1 MAWLSIQLQT
11 NQLTV
16 TFFISYPYPYC
27 LGLEKSAVAVGAV
40 AVLIRK
46 GVGPHR
52 HLGGELELARHVL
65 GKNVSLE
72 VIKARVF
79 VLDVDEV
86 GHVSDNN
93 HKNNT
98 QYR

>member
-11 NQLTV
+11 NQLTL
-16 TFFISYPYPYC
+16 TFISPYC
-27 LGLEKSAVAVGAV
+27 LEKSAVAVGAV